1 MWWWVLIW
9 ALLLVCAAAYIGSRL
24 WDLWGRSKDFG
35 REVMIAQ
42 ERLDQVQGQLDLL
55 GEKISSPDQLA
66 VFGDPAALRKE
77 REHALARQRRER
89 AHRRAGRR
97 PTWARHVD

>member
-42 ERLDQVQGQLDLL
+42 ERLDLVQGQLDLL

>member
-42 ERLDQVQGQLDLL
+42 ERLDLVHGQLDLL